1 MGGEEVLFR
10 FIPLLCSPLNLLAEI
25 KSRLGVGSYI
35 VNVLSGV
42 FFKVLAEMLQLN
54 QTLNTG
60 NSDLFVCLFLK
71 SVGVFPCVLTIWL
84 WVRLFGICL
93 AC

>member
-35 VNVLSGV
+35 VNVLSGT
-42 FFKVLAEMLQLN
+42 FFKVLA
-54 QTLNTG
+54 
-60 NSDLFVCLFLK
+60 
-71 SVGVFPCVLTIWL
+71 
-84 WVRLFGICL
+84 
-93 AC
+93 